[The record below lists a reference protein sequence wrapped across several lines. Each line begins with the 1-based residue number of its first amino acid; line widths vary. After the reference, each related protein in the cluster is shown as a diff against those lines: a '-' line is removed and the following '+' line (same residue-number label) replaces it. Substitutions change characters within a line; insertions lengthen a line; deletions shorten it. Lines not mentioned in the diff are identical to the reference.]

1 MDEFG
6 YTRKTLMQNL
16 EYIIDQSKKSSD
28 IKREAQFSLFGDD
41 ESMSKMVLNLSLA
54 PDEFTQ
60 RELLSFEQ
68 EYLGVYISGHPLDE
82 FKSSIEAISHTN
94 STQFEAIEDG
104 SEIIVIGKIEEI
116 SIKLT
121 KSGNKMG
128 IITILDMYGS
138 MEATVF
144 SHIQKIE
151 TMPKD
156 ELNKPLVFKMLFNRD
171 DQQIKLKVNEIY
183 TLEEAENTKI
193 TLKSNK
199 ITAEEIEENKE
210 YFDAIKHSTIL
221 DILKSAK
228 NGEHLIIAKLNDIS
242 IKDTKSGNKMAILS
256 VTDKSSNADMFAF
269 DVACTQASEIINTDR
284 LYALKVTPPR
294 DTNSKMI
301 VNQIIDID
309 EAKNGDITLRN
320 APKKR
325 AINIETTIEQP
336 SSNIVGKLEIE
347 LKLSALNKNKI
358 NQIYQLAHRHN
369 AIIGAKKSLI
379 LRVLDENKTQIMQ
392 FVTEFS
398 VTDDFESELNTL
410 LAG

>member
-1 MDEFG
+1 
-6 YTRKTLMQNL
+6 
-16 EYIIDQSKKSSD
+16 
-28 IKREAQFSLFGDD
+28 
-41 ESMSKMVLNLSLA
+41 
-54 PDEFTQ
+54 
-60 RELLSFEQ
+60 
-68 EYLGVYISGHPLDE
+68 
-82 FKSSIEAISHTN
+82 
-94 STQFEAIEDG
+94 
-104 SEIIVIGKIEEI
+104 
-116 SIKLT
+116 
-121 KSGNKMG
+121 
-128 IITILDMYGS
+128 MYGS

-151 TMPKD
+151 SMPKD

-171 DQQIKLKVNEIY
+171 DQQVKLKVNEIY
-183 TLEEAENTKI
+183 TLEEAGNTKI

-210 YFDAIKHSTIL
+210 YFGAIKHSTIL

-325 AINIETTIEQP
+325 AINTETTIEQP

>member
-1 MDEFG
+1 
-6 YTRKTLMQNL
+6 
-16 EYIIDQSKKSSD
+16 
-28 IKREAQFSLFGDD
+28 
-41 ESMSKMVLNLSLA
+41 
-54 PDEFTQ
+54 
-60 RELLSFEQ
+60 
-68 EYLGVYISGHPLDE
+68 
-82 FKSSIEAISHTN
+82 
-94 STQFEAIEDG
+94 
-104 SEIIVIGKIEEI
+104 
-116 SIKLT
+116 
-121 KSGNKMG
+121 
-128 IITILDMYGS
+128 

-151 TMPKD
+151 SMPKD

-183 TLEEAENTKI
+183 TLEEAGNTKI

-210 YFDAIKHSTIL
+210 YFDSIKHSTIL

-325 AINIETTIEQP
+325 AANIEATIEQP

-369 AIIGAKKSLI
+369 SIIGAKKSLI